1 MSPLGTVGYMK
12 AFGLFAAL
20 MITSALTACAT
31 PTTPAAPAE
40 PVAENQV
47 TVADRMYS
55 PATLT
60 ISVGDTVTWV
70 FADRGMAHN
79 VVADDNSFRS
89 ALMKTG
95 QFTHTFDTAGTFT
108 YHCTPHPDMTAT
120 VVVEP

>member
-1 MSPLGTVGYMK
+1 MSPFGTVEGMK

-20 MITSALTACAT
+20 LITLTACSTA
-31 PTTPAAPAE
+31 TTPAAPAE
-40 PVAENQV
+40 PVVANQV

-55 PATLT
+55 PRTLT
-60 ISVGDTVTWV
+60 VSVGDTVTWV

-89 ALMKTG
+89 ELMATG
-95 QFTHTFDTAGTFT
+95 QFTHTFDTAGTFG

-120 VVVEP
+120 IIVEP

>member
-1 MSPLGTVGYMK
+1 MNPFGTVEVMK

-20 MITSALTACAT
+20 LITLTACSTA
-31 PTTPAAPAE
+31 TTPAASTE

-55 PATLT
+55 PKTLT
-60 ISVGDTVTWV
+60 ISVGETVTWV
-70 FADRGMAHN
+70 FADKGMAHN

-89 ALMKTG
+89 QLMETG

-108 YHCTPHPDMTAT
+108 YHCTPHPDMTASI
-120 VVVEP
+120 VVEP

>member
-1 MSPLGTVGYMK
+1 MSPLGTVGVMK
-12 AFGLFAAL
+12 AFGLLAAL
-20 MITSALTACAT
+20 MITSTLTACSNA
-31 PTTPAAPAE
+31 TTPAAPTE

-55 PATLT
+55 PTTLT

-89 ALMKTG
+89 QLMETG

-108 YHCTPHPDMTAT
+108 YHCTPHPDMTASI
-120 VVVEP
+120 VVEP

>member
-1 MSPLGTVGYMK
+1 MK
-12 AFGLFAAL
+12 ALGLFAAL
-20 MITSALTACAT
+20 LITLTACSTA
-31 PTTPAAPAE
+31 TTPAASTE

-55 PATLT
+55 PQSLT

-70 FADRGMAHN
+70 FADKGMAHN
-79 VVADDNSFRS
+79 VVADDESFRS
-89 ALMKTG
+89 QVMPTG

-120 VVVEP
+120 IIVEP

>member
-1 MSPLGTVGYMK
+1 MSPFGTVEVMK

-20 MITSALTACAT
+20 LITLTACSTA
-31 PTTPAAPAE
+31 TTPAASTA

-55 PATLT
+55 PKTLT
-60 ISVGDTVTWV
+60 ISVGETVTWV
-70 FADRGMAHN
+70 FADKGMAHN

-89 ALMKTG
+89 QLMETG

-108 YHCTPHPDMTAT
+108 YHCTPHPDMTASI
-120 VVVEP
+120 VVEP

>member
-1 MSPLGTVGYMK
+1 MSPLGTVGVMK
-12 AFGLFAAL
+12 AFGLLAAL
-20 MITSALTACAT
+20 MITSTLTACSTA
-31 PTTPAAPAE
+31 TTPAAPTE

-55 PATLT
+55 PTTLT

-89 ALMKTG
+89 QLMETG

-108 YHCTPHPDMTAT
+108 YHCTPHPDMTASI
-120 VVVEP
+120 VVEP

>member
-1 MSPLGTVGYMK
+1 MSRFGTVEVMK

-20 MITSALTACAT
+20 LITLTACSTA
-31 PTTPAAPAE
+31 TTPAAPAE
-40 PVAENQV
+40 PVAQNQV

-55 PATLT
+55 PKTLT
-60 ISVGDTVTWV
+60 ISVGETVTWV

-89 ALMKTG
+89 QLMETG
-95 QFTHTFDTAGTFT
+95 QFTHTFDTAGTFS

-120 VVVEP
+120 IIVEP

>member
-1 MSPLGTVGYMK
+1 MK
-12 AFGLFAAL
+12 AFGLLAAL
-20 MITSALTACAT
+20 MITSTLTACSTA
-31 PTTPAAPAE
+31 TTPAAPTE

-55 PATLT
+55 PTTLT

-89 ALMKTG
+89 QLMETG
-95 QFTHTFDTAGTFT
+95 QFTHTFGTAGTFT
-108 YHCTPHPDMTAT
+108 YHCTPHPDMTASI
-120 VVVEP
+120 VVEP